1 MDSNRTAVAGGV
13 RAETLDGGAI
23 RRLTL
28 ATPKANILDLG
39 KIEALSHHF
48 DEVAADRDIKAI
60 LLDAEGDHFSF
71 GASVEE
77 HLPGQFERMIPTFGA
92 LFRKMLDTPVM
103 TLAAVQGQCLGG
115 GLELV
120 SMCQRVFASPTA
132 KMGQPEIV
140 LGVIAPIASVILP
153 ERIGRW
159 RAADLCVSGRTVG
172 AEEALGMGLADEL
185 ADDPTGAALA
195 WARKYLVPRSAS
207 SLRLAVRAA
216 RIGWTDTFKDRL
228 AEAEQLYRKELMG
241 TADAEEGLR
250 AFLDRREPVWRNA

>member
-1 MDSNRTAVAGGV
+1 MEPNATTAAGGV
-13 RAETLDGGAI
+13 RAETLDDGAI
-23 RRLTL
+23 RRFTL

-39 KIEALSHHF
+39 KIEALTHLF
-48 DEVAADRDIKAI
+48 EEANGDGNVKAI
-60 LLDAEGDHFSF
+60 LLDAQGDHFSF

-77 HLPGQFERMIPTFGA
+77 HLPGQFEGMIPAFGN

-103 TLAAVQGQCLGG
+103 TLAGVRGQCLGG

-120 SMCQRVFASPTA
+120 SMCQRVFAGPTA

-172 AEEALGMGLADEL
+172 AEEALSFGLADEL
-185 ADDPTGAALA
+185 ADDPAEAALA
-195 WARKYLVPRSAS
+195 WARKHLVPRSAS
-207 SLRLAVRAA
+207 SLRLAVRAT

-228 AEAEQLYRKELMG
+228 AEAEQLYLKELME
-241 TADAEEGLR
+241 TADANEGLR
-250 AFLDRREPVWRNA
+250 AFLDRRAPVWRNA